1 MLIKRINRRLKMKQI
16 FSFFLLL
23 GLLPACRSQPAFVDN
38 GNPGQI
44 KVFVYYDD
52 NQNSAMDT
60 DETGA
65 RPSLAFPRIFPALPL
80 ARKKSLRS

>member
-1 MLIKRINRRLKMKQI
+1 MKQI

-23 GLLPACRSQPAFVDN
+23 VLLPACSSQPAFVDN

-44 KVFVYYDD
+44 KVFIYYDD
-52 NQNSAMDT
+52 NQNGVMDT

-65 RPSLAFPRIFPALPL
+65 QAILAFPRIFPALPL

>member
-1 MLIKRINRRLKMKQI
+1 MKQI

-23 GLLPACRSQPAFVDN
+23 VLSPACSRQPAFVDN
-38 GNPGQI
+38 GNPGHI

-52 NQNSAMDT
+52 NQNGAIDT

-65 RPSLAFPRIFPALPL
+65 QAKFGIS
-80 ARKKSLRS
+80 